1 MSTDLG
7 KIVMTPKGAYN
18 ASTQY
23 EIYDVVT
30 YDGASYCALKSVIGV
45 TPSDDGINYNL
56 LADRGATGPTGP
68 TGSTGATG
76 PTGPTGSAG
85 DAGPTGPT
93 GPVGIAKGATAP
105 TAPAVEIWINDD
117 GEADNYELMRLLIGA
132 AKWVAFPDVSVPAS
146 GWSASAPYTQQV
158 SVTGMLSTMEPFYD
172 VVHSETPAT
181 ADAEDAAYALITDLD
196 SADGSVTFTCRNT
209 KPTTDL
215 TIRLRVVQ

>member
-56 LADRGATGPTGP
+56 LADRGAIGPTGP
-68 TGSTGATG
+68 IGNIGATG
-76 PTGPTGSAG
+76 PIGPTGSV
-85 DAGPTGPT
+85 GPTGPT
-93 GPVGIAKGATAP
+93 GPIGITKSAIEP
-105 TAPAVEIWINDD
+105 TDPAVEIWIDD
-117 GEADNYELMRLLIGA
+117 GGEADNYELMRLLIGA
-132 AKWVAFPDVSVPAS
+132 AKWIAFPTIFVPAS
-146 GWSASAPYTQQV
+146 GWSASAPFTQQI

-196 SADGSVTFTCRNT
+196 SADGSVTLTCRNT